1 MENDFFA
8 MPERP
13 ETVESLRER
22 LLISPQDSDAMRSLA
37 ALLETSGDLPG
48 AIDLN
53 QRALR
58 VDPYLVPALLDLA
71 RLWAQLGDITRAK
84 SWFERVLSIDP
95 DSDAAVAGLA
105 VLDRPDTLTSD
116 YIRTLF
122 DQYAARFDNDLTGT
136 LKYRA
141 PQAVAALLTR
151 CGVAGADTLDLG
163 CGTGLSGAALL
174 PFAKTLDGIDLSP
187 QMIAKA
193 KARGIYRDL
202 SVGEAQAFLEA
213 GAQDWGLIAAVDVL
227 NYIGDL
233 KPVFAA
239 VSSRL
244 TPGGLFAG
252 TVEKH
257 EEGGVTLTEKR
268 RHRHGEDHVRAA
280 ASAAGLAIVELV
292 EDVLRHEGGKPV
304 VGLIFVLRRSE

>member
-8 MPERP
+8 IPERP

-22 LLISPQDSDAMRSLA
+22 LLISPQDAGAMRSLA
-37 ALLETSGDLPG
+37 ALLEDAGDLPG
-48 AIDLN
+48 AIDLH

-58 VDPYLVPALLDLA
+58 VDPYLVPAVLDLG
-71 RLWAQLGDITRAK
+71 RLWAQLGDVVRAK
-84 SWFERVLSIDP
+84 SWFERARSIDP

-105 VLDRPDTLTSD
+105 AVDRPDTLTPD
-116 YIRTLF
+116 YVRTLF
-122 DQYAARFDNDLTGT
+122 DQYADRFDSDLTGT

-141 PQAVAALLTR
+141 PQAVADLLER
-151 CGVAGADTLDLG
+151 HDAGQGDVLDLG
-163 CGTGLSGAALL
+163 CGTGLSGVALQ
-174 PFAKTLDGIDLSP
+174 PFASTLDGVDLSRG
-187 QMIAKA
+187 MIAKA
-193 KARGIYRDL
+193 QARGIYRDL
-202 SVGEAQAFLEA
+202 SIGEVQAFLEQA
-213 GAQDWGLIAAVDVL
+213 DCGWSLIAAVDVL

-233 KPVFAA
+233 TPVFAA
-239 VSSRL
+239 AASRL

-252 TVEKH
+252 TVEKR

-280 ASAAGLAIVELV
+280 ASAAGLAVLELV

-304 VGLIFVLRRSE
+304 VGLIFLLKR